1 MTGSASEFTE
11 EAGRCITICFTY
23 YSINN
28 YYDRGGEFEGGSGAG
43 IGTGRGG
50 SADDGKRSGVYGRCW
65 TLPHHSLN
73 L

>member
-28 YYDRGGEFEGGSGAG
+28 YYNRGGEFEGGSGAG
-43 IGTGRGG
+43 IGLHGRG
-50 SADDGKRSGVYGRCW
+50 SADFLDTSTVVVLYSVY
-65 TLPHHSLN
+65 
-73 L
+73 